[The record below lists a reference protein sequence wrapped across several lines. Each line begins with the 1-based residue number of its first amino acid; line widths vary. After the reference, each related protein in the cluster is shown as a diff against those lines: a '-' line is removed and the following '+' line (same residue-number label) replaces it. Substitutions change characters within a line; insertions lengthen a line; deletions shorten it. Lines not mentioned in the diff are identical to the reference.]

1 MSTLIAL
8 TNRLTIGARQR
19 LDDVR
24 ERANAEAEQGEI
36 VEKVIIVAAAAAIAI
51 AAMAAISLAV
61 TGKLAGLKL

>member
-1 MSTLIAL
+1 MTTLIAL

>member
-1 MSTLIAL
+1 MTTLIAL
-8 TNRLTIGARQR
+8 TNRLTLGARQR

-61 TGKLAGLKL
+61 TGKIAGLKL